1 MNLYHL
7 SSLLRQ
13 LIKALQKINHRWRF
27 KIENMCNMDIF
38 IRNMLSFLKE
48 SSRLQIL
55 HIDGAEFYANNEGL
69 KSFKGKSIASSQL
82 RQFIKVL
89 EKCNHRWR

>member
-1 MNLYHL
+1 
-7 SSLLRQ
+7 
-13 LIKALQKINHRWRF
+13 
-27 KIENMCNMDIF
+27 MCNMDIF

-55 HIDGAEFYANNEGL
+55 HIDGVEFYANNEGL

-82 RQFIKVL
+82 RQLIKVL
-89 EKCNHRWR
+89 KNAIIDGAEKIENVCSTDIVSRNMPSFLKESNRL

>member
-1 MNLYHL
+1 MA
-7 SSLLRQ
+7 
-13 LIKALQKINHRWRF
+13 LIKLKI
-27 KIENMCNMDIF
+27 CA
-38 IRNMLSFLKE
+38 NMLSFLKE

-82 RQFIKVL
+82 RQLIKVL
-89 EKCNHRWR
+89 KMQS